1 MLPSINKF
9 VLRPTVL
16 LLALAPWALAQQAN
30 QAAPDTWRIS
40 GKAVDALSGA
50 PLARC
55 SVEIGPPSNG
65 GGSRSME
72 TGEDGQF
79 VFDGLAQ
86 GKYRLSASKRGYLP
100 QGYEAHDNFSTAI
113 VVGPS
118 LKSEGLVFKVVPQA
132 VISGTVTDEQG
143 EPVRRAQVRLFKD
156 QERLGIHSTVLRQ
169 TEMTDDRGMYQL
181 GRIDPGNYYLAF
193 SAQPWYAQA
202 IRLPQPMG
210 KQEQE
215 ADSPLDVA
223 YPTTFYPPATDS
235 EDATPIPIKGGERI
249 QANVTLNAQ
258 KALRVRIRLPVQDS
272 GQQGGFRLMVSQSL
286 FGQVETVGVP
296 AFQAQNGVMEIPGI
310 LPGHYDFEFTP
321 RQTFAPVTRS
331 PEPGASG
338 PGRDPIHFSGDVT
351 SGTTELTPQDAESE
365 VTVTGK
371 VTSADGKIPS
381 GAITLRSAHQRRPYT
396 ATLDKAAEFNLKVP
410 PGDYEIV
417 GQIPQMYL
425 ARLTAQDGEVKNRV
439 LTVKAGSA
447 PKLELLASKG
457 AGQIEGFVRRGDQP
471 VSGVMVVLAPDDNT
485 FLFRRDQSDSDGSFT
500 LSNVVPGRYRLLAV
514 EQGWELEWGNPNV
527 LHAFLKKSIP
537 VEVLP
542 DDKLTRTLEV
552 QSR

>member
-1 MLPSINKF
+1 MLLSVNKF
-9 VLRPTVL
+9 VLRQTVL
-16 LLALAPWALAQQAN
+16 LLALAPWAVAQQAN

-40 GKAVDALSGA
+40 GKAVDALSGQ

-55 SVEIGPPSNG
+55 SVEIGPAADRG
-65 GGSRSME
+65 ASRSME

-79 VFDGLAQ
+79 VFEGLAQ
-86 GKYRLSASKRGYLP
+86 GKYRLFASKRGYLP

-118 LKSEGLVFKVVPQA
+118 LKSEGLIFKVVPQA
-132 VISGTVTDEQG
+132 VITGTVTDEQG

-156 QERLGIHSTVLRQ
+156 QDRLGIRSTVQRQ
-169 TEMTDDRGMYQL
+169 SVTTDDRGIYQL
-181 GRIDPGNYYLAF
+181 ARIDPGNYYLAV

-202 IRLPQPMG
+202 IRHPQPME
-210 KQEQE
+210 KQDEE
-215 ADSPLDVA
+215 PDSPLDVA
-223 YPTTFYPPATDS
+223 YPTTFYPQATDS
-235 EDATPIPIKGGERI
+235 DDATPIPIKGGERM

-272 GQQGGFRLMVSQSL
+272 GQEGGFGLMVSQSV
-286 FGQVETVGVP
+286 FGQVETVPVHV
-296 AFQAQNGVMEIPGI
+296 FSVQNGVAEIPGI

-321 RQTFAPVTRS
+321 RQTLTPLTRS
-331 PEPGASG
+331 LEPGASG
-338 PGRDPIHFSGDVT
+338 PQQDPIQFSGDVS
-351 SGTTELTPQDAESE
+351 SGTTELTPQGAESE

-371 VTSADGKIPS
+371 VTSTDGKIPS
-381 GAITLRSAHQRRPYT
+381 GGITLRPAHQRRSYT
-396 ATLDKAAEFNLKVP
+396 ATLDKAAEFNVKVP
-410 PGDYEIV
+410 PGDYQIV

-425 ARLTAQDGEVKNRV
+425 ARLADQDGELKNRV

-471 VSGVMVVLAPDDNT
+471 VSGVMVVLAPEDNA

-500 LSNVVPGRYRLLAV
+500 LVNVVPGRYRLLAV
-514 EQGWELEWGNPNV
+514 EQGWELEWANPNV
-527 LHAFLKKSIP
+527 LHAFFKKSVP
-537 VEVLP
+537 VEVHP
-542 DDKLTRTLEV
+542 DDKLTRILEV

>member
-1 MLPSINKF
+1 LLPSVNKF
-9 VLRPTVL
+9 LLRQTVL
-16 LLALAPWALAQQAN
+16 LLALAPWAVAQQAN
-30 QAAPDTWRIS
+30 QAAPDSWRIS

-55 SVEIGPPSNG
+55 SVEIGPTSDG
-65 GGSRSME
+65 GASRSME

-113 VVGPS
+113 AVGPS
-118 LKSEGLVFKVVPQA
+118 LKSEGLIFKVVPQA
-132 VISGTVTDEQG
+132 VITGTVTDEQG

-156 QERLGIHSTVLRQ
+156 QDRLGIRSTVQRQ
-169 TEMTDDRGMYQL
+169 TVMTDDRGIYQVA
-181 GRIDPGNYYLAF
+181 RIDPGNYYVAV

-202 IRLPQPMG
+202 IRHPQTMG
-210 KQEQE
+210 KQEE
-215 ADSPLDVA
+215 EPDSPLDVA
-223 YPTTFYPPATDS
+223 YPTTFYPQATDS
-235 EDATPIPIKGGERI
+235 EDATPIPIKGGERM

-258 KALRVRIRLPVQDS
+258 KALRVRIRLPAQDS
-272 GQQGGFRLMVSQSL
+272 GQEGGFHVMVSQSI
-286 FGQVETVGVP
+286 FGQVETVGVSV
-296 AFQAQNGVMEIPGI
+296 FSAQNGVAEIPGI

-321 RQTFAPVTRS
+321 HSLTRS
-331 PEPGASG
+331 LEPGGSG
-338 PGRDPIHFSGDVT
+338 PGQDPIHFSGDVT

-371 VTSADGKIPS
+371 VTSTDGKIPS
-381 GAITLRSAHQRRPYT
+381 GGITLRPAHQRRAYT
-396 ATLDKAAEFNLKVP
+396 AALDKAAEFNLKVP

-425 ARLTAQDGEVKNRV
+425 ARLTAQDGVVKNRV

-457 AGQIEGFVRRGDQP
+457 AGQIDGFVRRGDQP
-471 VSGVMVVLAPDDNT
+471 VSGVMVLLAPDDNT

-514 EQGWELEWGNPNV
+514 EQGWELEWANPNV
-527 LHAFLKKSIP
+527 LHAFLKKSVP
-537 VEVLP
+537 VEVHP
-542 DDKLTRTLEV
+542 DDKLTRMLEV